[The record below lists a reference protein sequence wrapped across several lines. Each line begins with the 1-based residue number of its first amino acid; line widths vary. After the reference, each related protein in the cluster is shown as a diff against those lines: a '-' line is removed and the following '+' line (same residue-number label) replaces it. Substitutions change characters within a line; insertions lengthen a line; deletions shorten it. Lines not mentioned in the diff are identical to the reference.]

1 MSLLK
6 RFLSIILSLLLVFSI
21 FSLAG
26 CESRESESGGSGDK
40 EKSGADIQLGMT
52 FDTFVMERWQRDR
65 DIFVS
70 TARALG
76 AEVNVQN
83 ANGDVNEQINQ
94 INYFIDKGMDVIIVV
109 ATDATALKET
119 VARAR
124 SKGIKIISYDR
135 LILNSGTDLYISFD
149 NGTVGKYMADKI
161 IEEMPGGGSILKIKG
176 PDKDNNVRLVDEG
189 FNEEIAGHGI
199 RVLDEYSAAEWKGE
213 EASDYLAQNDDKL
226 EKVQAIMCGNDALAA
241 GAIRY
246 LSERRL
252 ASKITVTGQD
262 ADLDACQRI
271 VEGTQAMTVY
281 KPIEVLAKRAAQ
293 CAVTLA
299 EGGQVNGVGDG
310 QFTMIN
316 DGTYDIPYV
325 SIQPIMVTRENI
337 DEEIIDSGFHLR
349 EDVYLNVREED
360 GPEVAD
366 EGRR

>member
-1 MSLLK
+1 MRSLK
-6 RFLSIILSLLLVFSI
+6 RTVNIILCLLLVL
-21 FSLAG
+21 SLVACG
-26 CESRESESGGSGDK
+26 SRENESGTGGDRD
-40 EKSGADIQLGMT
+40 EGGAKIRLGMT

-94 INYFIDKGMDVIIVV
+94 INYFIDQGVDVIIVV
-109 ATDATALKET
+109 ATDGSALKDI
-119 VARAR
+119 VAKAR

-135 LILNSGTDLYISFD
+135 LILNADTDLYISFD
-149 NGTVGKYMADKI
+149 NGMVGKYMADKI
-161 IEEMPGGGSILKIKG
+161 IEEMPGGGSIIKIKG
-176 PDKDNNVRLVDEG
+176 PEKDYNVRLVEEG

-199 RVLDEYSAAEWKGE
+199 RVLDEYSATEWKGE
-213 EASDYLAQNDDKL
+213 EASDYLAQIDDKL
-226 EKVQAIMCGNDALAA
+226 EQVQAIMCGNDALAA

-299 EGGQVNGVGDG
+299 EGGKVNGVGDG

-337 DEEIIDSGFHLR
+337 DKEIIDSGFHLR
-349 EDVYLNVREED
+349 EDVYFNVREDEPDED
-360 GPEVAD
+360 LK
-366 EGRR
+366 

>member
-1 MSLLK
+1 MRNLNKVIS
-6 RFLSIILSLLLVFSI
+6 FILCLLLVFL
-21 FSLAG
+21 LAACTG
-26 CESRESESGGSGDK
+26 GESEISVENLADGSG
-40 EKSGADIQLGMT
+40 EGIQLGMT

-83 ANGDVNEQINQ
+83 ANGDVEEQIRQ
-94 INYFIDKGMDVIIVV
+94 INYFIEKDVDVIVVV
-109 ATDATALKET
+109 ATDAQALSNA
-119 VARAR
+119 VAKAK

-135 LILNSGTDLYISFD
+135 LILNADTDLYISFD
-149 NGTVGKYMADKI
+149 NGMVGRYMADKI
-161 IEEMPGGGSILKIKG
+161 IEDMPDGGNILKIKG

-189 FNEEIAGHGI
+189 FNDELAGHGI
-199 RVLDEYSAAEWKGE
+199 RVLDEYSASEWKGE
-213 EASDYLAQNDDKL
+213 EAGEYLAENDDKL
-226 EKVQAIMCGNDALAA
+226 GRIQGIMCGNDALAA

-281 KPIEVLAKRAAQ
+281 KPIETLAKRAAQ

-299 EGGQVNGVGDG
+299 EGGQINGVGDG
-310 QFTMIN
+310 QYTTIN
-316 DGTYDIPYV
+316 DGTYNIPYV
-325 SIQPIMVTRENI
+325 SIRPIMVTKENI
-337 DEEIIDSGFHLR
+337 DEEIIESGFHLR
-349 EDVYLNVREED
+349 EDVYLNVRNENE
-360 GPEVAD
+360 
-366 EGRR
+366 